1 MGLLKINPKKPIF
14 ALCSRR
20 VYVLSLVLPYM
31 QPNQPQPQ
39 QVIVGQPGQVTYVQ
53 HQGVP
58 VGSTVVMGGFP
69 ATSAQ
74 LALILSIVSIFVG
87 GFCLAIPALIISQ
100 NALKV
105 TSMYPGHP
113 DAGTAQAAKVI
124 SWVVIGLYIVIF
136 MLYIA
141 LFAAVASNV

>member
-1 MGLLKINPKKPIF
+1 M
-14 ALCSRR
+14 CSRR
-20 VYVLSLVLPYM
+20 LYFTRPVLDYM
-31 QPNQPQPQ
+31 QAGRPPTQ
-39 QVIVGQPGQVTYVQ
+39 QVIVGQPGQVTYVN
-53 HQGVP
+53 HQGML

-105 TSMYPGHP
+105 TNMYPGHP
-113 DAGTAQAAKVI
+113 DAGSAQTARVI
-124 SWVVIGLYIVIF
+124 SMVVIGLYLIIF
-136 MLYIA
+136 ILYFA
-141 LFAAVASNV
+141 L